1 MQTRSC
7 PFCTLQGREI
17 LAANDIAVA
26 FFDGFP
32 VSQGHALVVPR
43 RHVASVFEL
52 TATEANDLWRL
63 VTELR
68 AELGSR
74 FAPAGFNI
82 GINDGTAAGQ
92 TVDHAHVHVIPRYE
106 GDIADPR
113 GGVRWV
119 LASKADYWSNR

>member
-1 MQTRSC
+1 MQTRAC
-7 PFCTLQGREI
+7 PFCALQGREI
-17 LAANDIAVA
+17 FAANDAAVA

-32 VSQGHALVVPR
+32 VSQGHALVVPH

-63 VTELR
+63 VAEVR

-74 FAPAGFNI
+74 FAPAGYNI
-82 GINDGTAAGQ
+82 GINDGKAAGQ

-119 LASKADYWSNR
+119 LASKADYWSHR

>member
-1 MQTRSC
+1 MQTRAC
-7 PFCTLQGREI
+7 PFCALKGREI

-26 FFDGFP
+26 FFDGYP
-32 VSQGHALVVPR
+32 VSQGHALVVPH

-63 VTELR
+63 VAEVRT
-68 AELGSR
+68 ELGSR

-82 GINDGTAAGQ
+82 GINDGIAAGQ
-92 TVDHAHVHVIPRYE
+92 TVDHAHVHVIPRYV